1 MVGEINRKQA
11 KILGIKLDSTSKTQV
26 LRFVRSRLARAR
38 SGTPFFI
45 VTPNPEIIMRAQ
57 KDRKLAE
64 ILNSADLVLPDGT
77 GLAQAAKFLSLSAPK
92 PKIVR
97 ALVLLVQGALVGLA
111 TFFRRDWLF
120 HSLNLIKGRELF
132 LELCKLA
139 NKKGWRVFLL
149 GGENGVADETKRVL
163 KRNLKRI
170 EIEVLGGP
178 MLNLTA
184 NPASKKDKKIE
195 DQAVSAINKFKPHL
209 LFVAFG
215 APKQEKWLSKWLP
228 KLDVGGAMTVG
239 GTFNYLAGRSR
250 FPPAQM
256 EKIGLEWLW
265 RLITEPWRFGR
276 VLRAFPI
283 FPLKI
288 FWFKLNTP

>member
-1 MVGEINRKQA
+1 MVGEISRKQA
-11 KILGIKLDSTSKTQV
+11 KILGIKLDSTSRAQV

-38 SGTPFFI
+38 SGMPFFI
-45 VTPNPEIIMRAQ
+45 VTSNPEIVMQAQ

-77 GLAQAAKFLSLSAPK
+77 GLAQAAKFLSLPAPK
-92 PKIVR
+92 PRVVR
-97 ALVLLVQGALVGLA
+97 TLILLVQGALVGLA

-120 HSLNLIKGRELF
+120 HSLNLIKGREIF
-132 LELCKLA
+132 LEFCKLA

-149 GGENGVADETKRVL
+149 GGKNGVAEETKQVL
-163 KRNLKRI
+163 KCNLKRI
-170 EIEVLGGP
+170 EIEALDGP
-178 MLNLTA
+178 MLNLAA
-184 NPASKKDKKIE
+184 NPVSKKDKKME

-209 LFVAFG
+209 LFIAFG
-215 APKQEKWLSKWLP
+215 APKQEKWLSKWLS
-228 KLDVGGAMTVG
+228 KLDVGGVMTVG
-239 GTFNYLAGRSR
+239 GTFNYLAGCSKL
-250 FPPAQM
+250 PPAQM

-265 RLITEPWRFGR
+265 RLIVEPWRFRR

-283 FPLKI
+283 FPLKV